1 MNKKFKATIIK
12 DFDIIVKEITL
23 GEKATKQD
31 VINALKR
38 MGIGGEIINITEV
51 W

>member
-1 MNKKFKATIIK
+1 MKKFKATIIK
-12 DFDIIVKEITL
+12 DFDIVVKEIAL

-31 VINALKR
+31 VVNALKR